1 MHRLV
6 SKRSDFDCDREQYAM
21 KSMAHL
27 STNGQKS
34 RKSSSSIFLIV
45 LFATKRNCIK
55 VQLCAQK
62 QKAALDASLVGLAIQ
77 RGVNVPVNIFSH
89 PSLADSTSKS
99 LWTNHNSNALDDAV
113 DNSYAQR

>member
-1 MHRLV
+1 
-6 SKRSDFDCDREQYAM
+6 M

-27 STNGQKS
+27 STQGQKS

-55 VQLCAQK
+55 VHICAQK
-62 QKAALDASLVGLAIQ
+62 QKAVLDATLVWLAIQ
-77 RGVNVPVNIFSH
+77 RGVNVPVNIFSY
-89 PSLADSTSKS
+89 PPLADTTSKS
-99 LWTNHNSNALDDAV
+99 LWTNHNSNVLDDAA